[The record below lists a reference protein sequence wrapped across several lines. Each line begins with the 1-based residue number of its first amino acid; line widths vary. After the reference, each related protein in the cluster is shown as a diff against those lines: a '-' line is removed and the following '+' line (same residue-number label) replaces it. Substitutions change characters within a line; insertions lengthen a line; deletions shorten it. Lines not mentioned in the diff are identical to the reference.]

1 MQHMRLVLIT
11 LLSTLFLSSV
21 PVTAQNLQWFAN
33 DHFQL
38 TNVPDDALLVTYQKQ
53 SWEAF
58 TLYVGETDFSENTL
72 FIFAVQSAVPTTL
85 RIDLMD
91 QEGNQ
96 AAGTSTEIKLEG
108 GPDFV
113 EVKYDFKKMSPTV
126 DLTSISHFHF
136 YINPGVPT
144 IGELLIKNIKLPEV
158 NTKNGEMPI
167 LVFPNPV
174 TDILKIKTTRQ
185 LFDEVVLFDINGKE
199 VARQQMIATL
209 YHEWPL
215 NNLPTGIYNYQL
227 NYQNETI
234 VSDRL
239 LVD

>member
-1 MQHMRLVLIT
+1 MRLVLIT
-11 LLSTLFLSSV
+11 LLSILFLASV

-38 TNVPDDALLVTYQKQ
+38 LEAPDDVLLVTYQKQ

-72 FIFAVQSAVPTTL
+72 FAFAVQSAVPTTL

-91 QEGNQ
+91 SEGNQ
-96 AAGTSTEIKLEG
+96 AAGTSTAIKLEG

-113 EVKYDFKKMSPTV
+113 EVKYDFKKMSPKV

-136 YINPGVPT
+136 YVNPGVPT
-144 IGELLIKNIKLPEV
+144 TGELLIKNIKLPEV
-158 NTKNGEMPI
+158 NTIKDETPI

-185 LFDEVVLFDINGKE
+185 LFDEIVLIDIQGKE
-199 VARQQMIATL
+199 VVRQQMTATN
-209 YHEWPL
+209 YHEWSL
-215 NNLPTGIYNYQL
+215 IDLSKGIYQYQL
-227 NYQNETI
+227 NYQNKA
-234 VSDRL
+234 VASDRL
-239 LVD
+239 LVE